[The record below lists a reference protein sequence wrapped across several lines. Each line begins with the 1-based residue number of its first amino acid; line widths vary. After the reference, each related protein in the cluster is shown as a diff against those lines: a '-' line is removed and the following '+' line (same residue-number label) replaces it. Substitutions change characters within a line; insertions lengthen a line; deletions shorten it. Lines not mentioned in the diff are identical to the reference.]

1 MSTESARRDAR
12 HEGRKPGSLTRF
24 LPAIARVLL
33 GAPLIVFG
41 LNGFLEFIPPPP
53 EPLPEGAMAFLG
65 ALVQTGYMMQLI
77 AVTHLTVGVL
87 LLVNRF
93 VPLALALFAPF
104 MVNSIAFHGFL
115 EPSGL
120 PMAIGFL
127 VLELYLVWRYRDAY
141 RPMLRARASVT

>member
-1 MSTESARRDAR
+1 MSTDSTLQDTRRESLTPR
-12 HEGRKPGSLTRF
+12 SFTRF

-33 GAPLIVFG
+33 GAPLVVFG

-53 EPLPEGAMAFLG
+53 TPLPEGAMAFLG
-65 ALVQTGYMMQLI
+65 ALVETGYMMPLI

-104 MVNSIAFHGFL
+104 IVNSIAFHSVL

-127 VLELYLVWRYRDAY
+127 ALELYLAWKYRDAY
-141 RPMLRARASVT
+141 RPMLEARASVA